1 MDIFLEEGPSELGLG
16 RLWFIATPGV
26 PSLHDQPISAAQ
38 PDRSFYHRGNGCSEM
53 SRNWPG
59 TSQHPAWGLPGF
71 ILFHFLFFTNAYLF
85 LREGAAGQRERG
97 GQRFQS
103 GLCAEGS
110 ESDMGLELT
119 HREIMT

>member
-26 PSLHDQPISAAQ
+26 PSLRDQPISAAQ

-85 LREGAAGQRERG
+85 LREGGGGAEREG
-97 GQRFQS
+97 PEVPKWAV
-103 GLCAEGS
+103 C
-110 ESDMGLELT
+110 
-119 HREIMT
+119 